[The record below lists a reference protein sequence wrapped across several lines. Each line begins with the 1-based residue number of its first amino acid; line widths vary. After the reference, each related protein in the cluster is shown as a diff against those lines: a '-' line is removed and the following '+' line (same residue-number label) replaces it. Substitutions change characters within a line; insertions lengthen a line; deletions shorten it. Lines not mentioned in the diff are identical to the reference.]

1 MKHFPGLGTAQVS
14 TDESPHV
21 RAHVV
26 QRELAAFR
34 KAMRAGVPCVMVGHA
49 FYPRFG
55 PRRASFNQAA
65 YRLLRS
71 SGFEGVAITD
81 SLSVFGSRY
90 AVFGAL
96 ASTRAGA
103 DLLLF
108 TNGPDARR
116 AIRALVPLARRGL
129 LDEHVARV
137 LRLRRSLGLGN
148 P

>member
-1 MKHFPGLGTAQVS
+1 
-14 TDESPHV
+14 
-21 RAHVV
+21 
-26 QRELAAFR
+26 
-34 KAMRAGVPCVMVGHA
+34 MVGHA

-55 PRRASFNQAA
+55 PPRASFNQAT

-81 SLSVFGSRY
+81 SLSVFGRRY

-108 TNGPDARR
+108 TNGPDAPRV
-116 AIRALVPLARRGL
+116 IRALVPLARRGL